1 MCTHMHL
8 DPCIQTRAAHR
19 EAANSCG
26 IGCLYLLC
34 WQYDYVRARY
44 DWHTLPGVTEEWR
57 TDAIPKGHSKD
68 SNRCGGNL
76 YAGVVS
82 DGVLGVSAFHM
93 LPHPDDE
100 TGYTVVSANKAYF
113 FLDFGV
119 VALGNSI
126 TRLTSGQGRPIVTT
140 LDQARW
146 RSDITYQVGNGGS
159 PTTLPFSIGGGC
171 ATSVTIAA
179 GEIAWLHQGSVGYIV
194 RAPPSSSTTLELKC
208 GGEVDVA
215 AG

>member
-68 SNRCGGNL
+68 SNRCGG
-76 YAGVVS
+76 ATCMQES
-82 DGVLGVSAFHM
+82 SRTACLGVSAFHM

-159 PTTLPFSIGGGC
+159 PTTLPFSIGGGLRHERYDRSRRNC
-171 ATSVTIAA
+171 VVAPRL
-179 GEIAWLHQGSVGYIV
+179 GGLHCSRTTQLLNYT
-194 RAPPSSSTTLELKC
+194 RAQVWRRGRC
-208 GGEVDVA
+208 D
-215 AG
+215 